1 MRMSNINITKNCVN
15 GDGTSCEIPTHGRCA
30 IGEQDRPGHYHA
42 TAEQHQHHQEPKTIT
57 TKVCLF
63 AKKGKATGKATG
75 KHKDAWTREERKVLW
90 ECYVRSG
97 GSKKKGYIKAVK
109 DMWDGKDMSIRSTPS
124 LLAQIGQIRDKG
136 SGLTLVE
143 REEIE
148 KTIRDEWH
156 ATLNRLPAGETL
168 SQGDGERRRGE
179 EPDSRGEEENG
190 GEVQPMV
197 ISQKDWDE
205 MFGDSDDN
213 PVFEGF
219 EIEESGQDTYRDG
232 DMVREVNEEERK
244 VLHRLREVF
253 GNGQCLSMPSLKTVD
268 RRRVNKESKLV
279 DGLLHNIKLDK
290 TGPTEVNRLYYTG
303 MFVVTERLGLLRQTK
318 RNHTKQN
325 KPWWQRRLESSI
337 VDWRKDL
344 ARIDEMKRGVDIR
357 PTIRMRLEGKYK
369 LSERG
374 FTSVRTFLTGK
385 IRAASTKI
393 RWHVEKGNRTRQN
406 NLFQNNQSQ
415 LYKELGSKN
424 LGAPKVDASQIPDA
438 AESREFWSNIW
449 SHQQEHNKDAAWLDS
464 VRERL
469 STVQQ
474 QDAVAVQLDDVQ
486 AGIRKMANWK
496 APGPDGVRGFWFKK
510 FLSLQVL
517 LTAALQDCIDKG
529 TVPNWMT
536 EGRTVLIQKDPAKGT
551 VASNYRPIA
560 CLPLMWKLLTGI
572 FADKIYSHLLENNIL
587 PDEQK
592 GCRKKSRGTKDQ
604 LLIDKTILREVRIRK
619 RCLAM
624 GWIDYRKAY
633 DMVPHS
639 WILEMLKLVKVSD
652 NIGRLIENSMVN
664 WSTLLTANG
673 EELGQVRINR
683 GIFQG
688 DSLSPLLFI
697 IIMLP
702 LTIILRR
709 EKLGYKMG
717 GQNSQLINHLL
728 FMDDL
733 KLYADTEEHL
743 GDLVRIVETYSTDIG
758 MKFGLDKCAVLTIRK
773 GVRVACEGIRLPGGE
788 IMREVDENGY
798 KYLGVLEGADIM
810 KREMKEKISGEYLRR
825 VKALA
830 RSKLYAGNLLRGVN
844 AWALGV
850 VRYSAGILDWKESE
864 LKALDRKTRKILASN
879 GVFHQ
884 KSSVDRLYLKR
895 KDGGRG
901 LISVT
906 DCVSE
911 EVCSLIAYVKA
922 SEEPLLKAV
931 AEELVE
937 GGESKWDYKKRVDA
951 ERKARLGE
959 KKLHGKFFRD
969 VKDVADDR
977 SWQWIR
983 GGFMAKSTEA
993 FVFAAQE
1000 QALRTRLLQATI
1012 ERQEV
1017 DVNCRVC
1024 GKVAETVG
1032 HLASGCSCLAQKEYK
1047 CRHDR
1052 MGLRVYWELCGK
1064 FGIARADKWYEERPV
1079 RGEVRRSSDKNYEI
1093 WWDRPVETANKL
1105 DHNRPDVILINRVLK
1120 EWIIIDF
1127 SVPWDKNV
1135 RNKENEKM
1143 CAYNPLAR
1151 EVRRLHNVSTKVIP
1165 IVVGALGVVSS
1176 RLEGYI
1182 KAIGIPDVLGG
1193 LQTSAVLGTTNI
1205 LKKVLSL

>member
-1 MRMSNINITKNCVN
+1 M
-15 GDGTSCEIPTHGRCA
+15 
-30 IGEQDRPGHYHA
+30 
-42 TAEQHQHHQEPKTIT
+42 
-57 TKVCLF
+57 
-63 AKKGKATGKATG
+63 
-75 KHKDAWTREERKVLW
+75 
-90 ECYVRSG
+90 
-97 GSKKKGYIKAVK
+97 
-109 DMWDGKDMSIRSTPS
+109 
-124 LLAQIGQIRDKG
+124 
-136 SGLTLVE
+136 
-143 REEIE
+143 
-148 KTIRDEWH
+148 
-156 ATLNRLPAGETL
+156 
-168 SQGDGERRRGE
+168 
-179 EPDSRGEEENG
+179 
-190 GEVQPMV
+190 
-197 ISQKDWDE
+197 
-205 MFGDSDDN
+205 
-213 PVFEGF
+213 
-219 EIEESGQDTYRDG
+219 
-232 DMVREVNEEERK
+232 
-244 VLHRLREVF
+244 
-253 GNGQCLSMPSLKTVD
+253 
-268 RRRVNKESKLV
+268 
-279 DGLLHNIKLDK
+279 
-290 TGPTEVNRLYYTG
+290 
-303 MFVVTERLGLLRQTK
+303 
-318 RNHTKQN
+318 
-325 KPWWQRRLESSI
+325 
-337 VDWRKDL
+337 
-344 ARIDEMKRGVDIR
+344 
-357 PTIRMRLEGKYK
+357 
-369 LSERG
+369 
-374 FTSVRTFLTGK
+374 
-385 IRAASTKI
+385 
-393 RWHVEKGNRTRQN
+393 
-406 NLFQNNQSQ
+406 
-415 LYKELGSKN
+415 
-424 LGAPKVDASQIPDA
+424 
-438 AESREFWSNIW
+438 
-449 SHQQEHNKDAAWLDS
+449 
-464 VRERL
+464 
-469 STVQQ
+469 
-474 QDAVAVQLDDVQ
+474 
-486 AGIRKMANWK
+486 
-496 APGPDGVRGFWFKK
+496 
-510 FLSLQVL
+510 QVL

-652 NIGRLIENSMVN
+652 NIGRLIENSMAN

-1052 MGLRVYWELCGK
+1052 MGLRVYWEICGK
-1064 FGIARADKWYEERPV
+1064 FGIA
-1079 RGEVRRSSDKNYEI
+1079 
-1093 WWDRPVETANKL
+1093 
-1105 DHNRPDVILINRVLK
+1105 
-1120 EWIIIDF
+1120 
-1127 SVPWDKNV
+1127 
-1135 RNKENEKM
+1135 
-1143 CAYNPLAR
+1143 
-1151 EVRRLHNVSTKVIP
+1151 
-1165 IVVGALGVVSS
+1165 
-1176 RLEGYI
+1176 
-1182 KAIGIPDVLGG
+1182 
-1193 LQTSAVLGTTNI
+1193 
-1205 LKKVLSL
+1205 